1 MNSLYL
7 SQLSIFPILNFIL
20 LLPGYVTLIVRET
33 EINKEENKFLLQL
46 FMPPPMCYYYFLLT
60 GQLSSPLLLLPAP
73 IQSN

>member
-1 MNSLYL
+1 MHELSLYF
-7 SQLSIFPILNFIL
+7 SIIYFSYLKFHCAAA
-20 LLPGYVTLIVRET
+20 GVRD
-33 EINKEENKFLLQL
+33 IDCKRNRNKQENKFLLQF